1 MHNSLWG
8 ERQYGQCSVRQD
20 ALFLGALCAFCQNSD
35 YMIVSAEP
43 GCVATRTTGK
53 HCRQSVK
60 SPTER
65 KAGVKTEKHSQEVR
79 AAQQQA
85 QTWQMEIGTGQ

>member
-1 MHNSLWG
+1 
-8 ERQYGQCSVRQD
+8 
-20 ALFLGALCAFCQNSD
+20 
-35 YMIVSAEP
+35 MIVSAEP

-53 HCRQSVK
+53 HCRHRVK

-65 KAGVKTEKHSQEVR
+65 KAGAKSKTEGHSQEVR

-85 QTWQMEIGTGQ
+85 QTWQMEIARGQ